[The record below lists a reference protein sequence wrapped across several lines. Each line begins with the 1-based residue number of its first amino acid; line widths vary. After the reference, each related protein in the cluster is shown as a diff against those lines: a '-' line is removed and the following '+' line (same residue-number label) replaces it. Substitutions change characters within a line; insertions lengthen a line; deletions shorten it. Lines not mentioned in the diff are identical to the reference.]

1 MLDFLLVSTFKTINW
16 SVRVFL
22 LVVGCLKD
30 SGSTSES
37 PPKTGGGSTI
47 AEYDRIVCVC
57 FGEGVHCGE
66 RKSVSRLQWII
77 IQKWTIYTLK
87 TKNNHFKSRIGIKGR
102 NYRKII
108 KMNQHGDNF
117 IDFWFKKS
125 NMKNYW
131 VELIFEQR
139 QLDVW
144 PWWITKGYS
153 LLIF

>member
-66 RKSVSRLQWII
+66 RKSVSRLQ
-77 IQKWTIYTLK
+77 
-87 TKNNHFKSRIGIKGR
+87 
-102 NYRKII
+102 
-108 KMNQHGDNF
+108 
-117 IDFWFKKS
+117 
-125 NMKNYW
+125 
-131 VELIFEQR
+131 
-139 QLDVW
+139 
-144 PWWITKGYS
+144 
-153 LLIF
+153 